1 MLHRKIAKEIQEWYL
16 NSSTRLLIDCA
27 RQIGKIT
34 IIRDFLVKS
43 NKSFIELKLFEN
55 KLAQKLSIRQKMKKN
70 FCFIC
75 HLYPTKELIENEIV
89 IFIDEIQVADDAITS
104 IKFLVRNTKFKL
116 IFSGS
121 LLGIKMQDIQ
131 LCLSVF

>member
-55 KLAQKLSIRQKMKKN
+55 KLA
-70 FCFIC
+70 
-75 HLYPTKELIENEIV
+75 
-89 IFIDEIQVADDAITS
+89 
-104 IKFLVRNTKFKL
+104 
-116 IFSGS
+116 
-121 LLGIKMQDIQ
+121 
-131 LCLSVF
+131 

>member
-1 MLHRKIAKEIQEWYL
+1 
-16 NSSTRLLIDCA
+16 
-27 RQIGKIT
+27 
-34 IIRDFLVKS
+34 
-43 NKSFIELKLFEN
+43 
-55 KLAQKLSIRQKMKKN
+55 MKKN